1 MSNENKEVGRPRL
14 YKTPEEFEAKVFEY
28 QQYCKES
35 KEPVTWTGLAL
46 FLGFSSRQSINEYE
60 KYDGFSDVVKRAKL
74 FVEWHYEM
82 RVNGNNAAGPIFV
95 LKNMGWSDKQELAH
109 SSPDGSMSPSPAI
122 DASGLSDETLS
133 ELMRARRSPRV
144 K

>member
-1 MSNENKEVGRPRL
+1 MSEESKQVGRPRL
-14 YKTPEEFEAKVFEY
+14 YETPEEFEAKVLEY
-28 QQYCKES
+28 QKYCKEE

-60 KYDGFSDVVKRAKL
+60 KYDGFSDAVKRAKL

-82 RVNGNNAAGPIFV
+82 RVNGNNATGPIFV

-109 SSPDGSMSPSPAI
+109 SSPDGSMSPVDKVTIEVIGAPEHQG
-122 DASGLSDETLS
+122 D
-133 ELMRARRSPRV
+133 
-144 K
+144 